1 MSQAPQEEY
10 DVCVVG
16 GGPAGATVALRLS
29 RLGKRVILFEK
40 AAFPRPHVGESLPA
54 RIVSLLEAQG
64 LHAGALAS
72 GYVASRKS
80 TVAWAGQTTRF
91 EVQGGASLLVDR
103 AELDLALLSAAE
115 RSPGVTVR
123 QNARVVRLTRAG
135 DMWEARLNTGPAARA
150 RFVVEATGR
159 ARLLPRDRTALGA
172 STLAMYAYFRGA
184 QTSEDADTFV
194 ESGQDA
200 WYWGAPLPRGL
211 FNATVFVD
219 PGRAESYDTL
229 LRRSALLSPVL
240 AHAQRERG
248 PYVCDATPYLDRR
261 AVSPFALK
269 VGDAALSLDPLSSQ
283 GVYTAMGTALHAAVV
298 LHTMIDRPH
307 DTELAAA
314 FYRSRLQSSAA
325 FHKEAAAAFYDR
337 QAAVTGSELW
347 QRRAALFTAKPV
359 RSALLPEARVM
370 LSPKLQF
377 APVPIVTEAYV
388 ARHAGVLLGGEPYAF
403 TDGGLDVAQLLGVLD
418 APRLA
423 KEVVRAWA
431 RQMPAERAL
440 RVLQWAW
447 AEGLLEAAP

>member
-1 MSQAPQEEY
+1 MSQVPQEEY

-269 VGDAALSLDPLSSQ
+269 VGDAALSLDPLSSH

-298 LHTMIDRPH
+298 LNTMLDRPH
-307 DTELAAA
+307 DTEMAAA
-314 FYRSRLQSSAA
+314 FY
-325 FHKEAAAAFYDR
+325 ER